1 MEEKRRFSYL
11 SGSNVP
17 YIEELY
23 EEYLGNPDSVDE
35 TWRQYFAALAQS
47 GAGAKD
53 VAHRPIRETFAN
65 LAGQRHAPAVSG
77 SLSKHC
83 WKNRLPCCA

>member
-1 MEEKRRFSYL
+1 MEEKRRFSCL

-65 LAGQRHAPAVSG
+65 LAGSG
-77 SLSKHC
+77 TRRPFQAAFPKHC